1 MKNNPKKKSRFPVF
15 FWRMAINIGMVVV
28 ALMMT
33 STVFAQGA
41 LPGESLYK
49 WKLASENLWRAVAV
63 DPLGTDL
70 KLSDRRVS
78 EYVAVS
84 SNEQQR
90 MKVLLGYNKLLVRF
104 RNEQNE
110 ADRARILSVLKS
122 QQYSLH
128 QAGLSIPELDKY
140 FSGTDVPVSQPAP

>member
-1 MKNNPKKKSRFPVF
+1 
-15 FWRMAINIGMVVV
+15 MV
-28 ALMMT
+28 MT
-33 STVFAQGA
+33 STVFAQDA
-41 LPGESLYK
+41 LPGESLYN
-49 WKLASENLWRAVAV
+49 WKLASETLWRAVAV

-84 SNEQQR
+84 SDEQQR

-104 RNEQNE
+104 RNEQDE

-122 QQYSLH
+122 QQNSLH
-128 QAGLSIPELDKY
+128 QAGLSIPELDNY
-140 FSGTDVPVSQPAP
+140 FSGAGDENSAGMPVHQPTP